1 MFSFGYLRASIV
13 YDYIAFWP
21 ISFLPLAIHF
31 IAVQNDK
38 RLYGLKFYS
47 LIFSLFVF
55 VFFPFLHLFKASFLP
70 TYSIAT
76 EVNRLNQIKEKDLI
90 FSLDTQGAVLL
101 TSITGKGY
109 VLDIINRPGT
119 IGFPESIEVE
129 IIEPKQILIR
139 EVNVDS
145 LLKVAGWEVKLG
157 DQNLWNINIFSLG
170 SILNFQNIN
179 LNNVSLSGTGE
190 IYLDETHEFNDF
202 VLNGDFTEEA
212 ILLKANIR
220 KAEAAIILPDY
231 RQKNDQRTILATL
244 GIKHLS
250 SDCKTIVYANDK
262 ESIRYLKRANADE
275 IIVDDDFETFMAAA
289 HILSPGIPEVL
300 NQILDYSSPH
310 SFRGI
315 HVPKEYIG
323 KTYDEFFNARVSTV
337 PLGRFA
343 KPEEIGDLVSFLSSK
358 KSSFINGTT
367 IIIDG
372 GQSRSIS

>member
-1 MFSFGYLRASIV
+1 MNYIKTLRVILFLALGINFLMFSFGYLRASIV

-202 VLNGDFTEEA
+202 VLNGDFTVYVPSNLPLLVEGSAEVPDDWIEA
-212 ILLKANIR
+212 
-220 KAEAAIILPDY
+220 
-231 RQKNDQRTILATL
+231 TIGYLSKTNQTYKVK
-244 GIKHLS
+244 IK
-250 SDCKTIVYANDK
+250 
-262 ESIRYLKRANADE
+262 
-275 IIVDDDFETFMAAA
+275 
-289 HILSPGIPEVL
+289 VL
-300 NQILDYSSPH
+300 NNSEVTFEDY
-310 SFRGI
+310 
-315 HVPKEYIG
+315 
-323 KTYDEFFNARVSTV
+323 
-337 PLGRFA
+337 
-343 KPEEIGDLVSFLSSK
+343 EE
-358 KSSFINGTT
+358 
-367 IIIDG
+367 
-372 GQSRSIS
+372 QQ